1 MRAMKRCELVSPR
14 AARVILACAGLSVA
28 SAGLAQDEPVD
39 PQVPSFDAPLVG
51 ELVEAYDFT
60 ALRLVYDKVHPEL
73 PLVESLYALR
83 VPLDLS
89 GEVVEVSD
97 SKAGVSI
104 GEVLEVRDRAI
115 TVSALNEI
123 ARAIV
128 AELNAKGIVGVLVAP
143 DPAQIDP
150 STAADIRIDERDLR
164 LKIWV
169 GLVSDE
175 RSVGTGTRFGGEAV
189 VNHPAHARIVRL
201 SPAKP
206 WSEGDRG
213 PRRDLI
219 RKDVLDSYVH
229 RLNRHPSRRVD
240 LAVSASTD
248 EGQEPNSVGLDY
260 LVHET
265 KPWLAYL
272 QVSNTGT
279 DETNEIRERVGFV
292 HNQVTGRDD
301 IFRADFVTASFDDSY
316 AAVASYEAPF
326 IGTDLV
332 RGKVFGNWSDYT
344 ARDIGLPGQDLDGTS
359 FSYGGEIIATVYQ
372 KKSYFIDAFA
382 GLRGESIEVDND
394 LSGTSGDT
402 DFLIGSVGLRSEQN
416 VPTRSIYSEVALDF
430 TLDGGDSD
438 EIPGLGRLRAED
450 SWTLLR
456 WDTGA
461 SFYIEPLLA
470 PGGWKRESG
479 FGSTLASEIALGF
492 RGQYS
497 FGDRLIPQQQ
507 QVVGGLYSVRGYEQ
521 SAAAGDSAF
530 VVSAEYRLHLP
541 QLLGI
546 SSEAGSLFGEPFRFR
561 PDRAYGSADWDLIL
575 AAFVDYGQTT
585 VEDADSFEAD
595 EDLLGVGLGIGFE
608 FRRNLRVR
616 ADWGVALEDL
626 ENGRT
631 ESGDSE
637 LHFVATLAF

>member
-1 MRAMKRCELVSPR
+1 MRAMKRCESVSPR
-14 AARVILACAGLSVA
+14 SVRVILACAGLSVA
-28 SAGLAQDEPVD
+28 GAGLAQDAQPD
-39 PQVPSFDAPLVG
+39 PNVPSFDAPVVG
-51 ELVEAYDFT
+51 EMVEAYDFS
-60 ALRLVYDKVHPEL
+60 ALRLAYDKVHPEL
-73 PLVESLYALR
+73 PLVESFYALR

-89 GEVVEVSD
+89 GEVIEVSD
-97 SKAGVSI
+97 AKAGVSI

-123 ARAIV
+123 SRAIV
-128 AELNAKGIVGVLVAP
+128 ADLNSRGIVGVLVAP
-143 DPAQIDP
+143 DPFQIDP
-150 STAADIRIDERDLR
+150 ATAADIRIDERELR

-169 GLVSDE
+169 GLVSDI
-175 RSVGTGTRFGGEAV
+175 RTVGTGTRFGEGQV
-189 VNHPAHARIVRL
+189 VNHPAHGRIARL
-201 SPAKP
+201 SPARP

-213 PRRDLI
+213 ARRDLI

-248 EGQEPNSVGLDY
+248 EGQEPNSVALDY

-279 DETNEIRERVGFV
+279 DATNEWRERLGFV

-316 AAVASYEAPF
+316 AAIVSYEAPF
-326 IGTDLV
+326 IGTDLL
-332 RGKVFGNWSDYT
+332 RAKVYGNWSDYT
-344 ARDIGLPGQDLDGTS
+344 ARDIGLPGQDLTGTTWT
-359 FSYGGEIIATVYQ
+359 FGGEVIGTVYQ
-372 KKSYFIDAFA
+372 KKSYFVDAFA
-382 GLRGESIEVDND
+382 GIRSEAIEVEND
-394 LSGTSGDT
+394 LAATSGDT
-402 DFLIGSVGLRSEQN
+402 DFLIGSVGLRSEQS

-430 TLDGGDSD
+430 VLSGGDED
-438 EIPGLGRLRAED
+438 QIPGLGRLRAED
-450 SWTLLR
+450 SWTMLR

-470 PGGWKRESG
+470 PGGWKQESG

-507 QVVGGLYSVRGYEQ
+507 HVVGGLYSVRGYEQ

-530 VVSAEYRLHLP
+530 VVSAEYRVHIP

-546 SSEAGSLFGEPFRFR
+546 SSETGSLFGEPFRFR

-575 AAFVDYGQTT
+575 AAFVDYGQTM
-585 VEDADSFEAD
+585 VEDADSFESD
-595 EDLLGVGLGIGFE
+595 EDLLGVGLGLGFE

-616 ADWGVALEDL
+616 ADWGFALEDL

-637 LHFVATLAF
+637 LHVVATLAF